1 MEDTGIPP
9 KELIRALQP
18 LALGKPAQRVLLK
31 SPKGRREFGTTY

>member
-31 SPKGRREFGTTY
+31 SPKGREIGMP